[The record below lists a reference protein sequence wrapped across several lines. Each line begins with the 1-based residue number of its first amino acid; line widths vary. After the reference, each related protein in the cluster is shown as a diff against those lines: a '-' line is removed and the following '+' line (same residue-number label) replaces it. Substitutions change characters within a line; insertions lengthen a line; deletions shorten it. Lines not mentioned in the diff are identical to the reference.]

1 MDSDTETP
9 EMEGYELWP
18 AALLTRKHN
27 EKLLHNLAPKEV
39 EKGDRQLFSNE
50 FAFADPDHF
59 HELVSRSESGE
70 AYKSSLARLYEDK
83 QANAMS
89 LLNEQLETLKMQ
101 RFEAEKLQGQILNE
115 QLYESSYNPE
125 DGCGVSDESPPR
137 SDVFP
142 GDDGPGSW
150 SSLPTSECSITEL
163 EGDHSAEYWRDRA
176 RGFSKMLSE
185 SIRREELLEKKLQ
198 EFTSGPPAM
207 QPSEELGLLPNRF
220 DEFLRFCLKKAPIIV
235 AHQDVDLR
243 YRFIYNAFPTLTEED
258 VIGKT
263 DMEILD
269 GGGMLELVE
278 FKKEVMRKGWPEK
291 REFTFNTDLFG
302 EKTFLIA
309 LEPVMNKSG
318 QPIGLNYVSVDI
330 SEQVV
335 KRERLMCLR
344 EEVAVQKAMETELN
358 RTIHITGVHLHCHC
372 SFFLCIKPLSDLGY
386 VVQ

>member
-18 AALLTRKHN
+18 ATLLTRKHN
-27 EKLLHNLAPKEV
+27 EKCRNLAPKEV
-39 EKGDRQLFSNE
+39 EKGDSQLFSKE
-50 FAFADPDHF
+50 YAFADPDHF

-89 LLNEQLETLKMQ
+89 LLNEQLEALKMQ

-198 EFTSGPPAM
+198 EFTSGPPAI
-207 QPSEELGLLPNRF
+207 QPLEELGLLPNRF

-235 AHQDVDLR
+235 AHQV
-243 YRFIYNAFPTLTEED
+243 FF
-258 VIGKT
+258 
-263 DMEILD
+263 
-269 GGGMLELVE
+269 
-278 FKKEVMRKGWPEK
+278 
-291 REFTFNTDLFG
+291 
-302 EKTFLIA
+302 
-309 LEPVMNKSG
+309 
-318 QPIGLNYVSVDI
+318 
-330 SEQVV
+330 
-335 KRERLMCLR
+335 
-344 EEVAVQKAMETELN
+344 
-358 RTIHITGVHLHCHC
+358 
-372 SFFLCIKPLSDLGY
+372 FFLFLSSACSCVASDAS
-386 VVQ
+386 VTSIIEST